1 MVACKGPLPG
11 LSFPSSAF
19 KGYVMKRFSEMT
31 YKQQRH
37 VVTILFLLVPIT
49 LVLVFGY
56 LPFISMIEYSF
67 LRWDG
72 IGSKQYIGLTNYI
85 DALTRVENFRV
96 FFVSLYYFGAS
107 FIQLVLALFFAT
119 VLSFDLKGRNIFKGI
134 LFFPNLINGVAIG
147 LIFLY
152 FYKDTGTLNTFLGFL
167 GIKSD
172 VLWLTDPKLINY
184 SIAATSV
191 WRYMGYNMVMFLGA
205 IQSIPA
211 EIYEAAELDGANK
224 LQIFRYIIF
233 VSILPIIQL
242 MLILS
247 ITGSLSAFETPYIMT
262 GGGNGSET
270 FVIRTVNTAFA
281 YNKIGLAS
289 AMAMILTVIVL
300 FISYIQDKLFKER
313 D

>member
-1 MVACKGPLPG
+1 
-11 LSFPSSAF
+11 
-19 KGYVMKRFSEMT
+19 MKRFSELT
-31 YKQQRH
+31 YKKQQYA
-37 VVTILFLLVPIT
+37 VAFLFLLVPVL
-49 LVLVFGY
+49 LVVVFGY
-56 LPFISMIEYSF
+56 LPFFSMIEYSF

-72 IGSKQYIGLTNYI
+72 MGTKEFVGLANYI
-85 DALTRVENFRV
+85 DSWTRIENFRV
-96 FFVSLYYFGAS
+96 FFVSIYYFAAS
-107 FIQLVLALFFAT
+107 FIQLALALLFAT
-119 VLSFDLKGRNIFKGI
+119 ILSFKMRGQNIFKGI

-152 FYKDTGTLNTFLGFL
+152 FFKDVGTLNTLLKYLGFK
-167 GIKSD
+167 GD
-172 VLWLTDPKLINY
+172 TLWLTNPKLINY

-224 LQIFRYIIF
+224 WQVFWYIIF
-233 VSILPIIQL
+233 KTITPIIKL

-270 FVIRTVNTAFA
+270 FVIRTVNTAFKF
-281 YNKIGLAS
+281 NKIGLAS
-289 AMAMILTVIVL
+289 AMAINLTVIVL
-300 FISYIQDKLFKER
+300 IVTAIQEKFLKVRE
-313 D
+313 

>member
-1 MVACKGPLPG
+1 MKL
-11 LSFPSSAF
+11 FSS
-19 KGYVMKRFSEMT
+19 MT
-31 YKQQRH
+31 YTRQKH
-37 VVTILFLLVPIT
+37 LVTVLFLLVPVM

-72 IGSKQYIGLTNYI
+72 IGSKQFIGLTNYI

-107 FIQLVLALFFAT
+107 FIQLFLALFFAT
-119 VLSFDLKGRNIFKGI
+119 VLSFDLRGRNAFKGI

-152 FYKDTGTLNTFLGFL
+152 FYKDTGTLNTFLRFL
-167 GIKSD
+167 GYDGDI
-172 VLWLTDPKLINY
+172 LWLTDPRLINY
-184 SIAATSV
+184 SIAATSI

-224 LQIFRYIIF
+224 FQIFRYIIF

-300 FISYIQDKLFKER
+300 FVSYIQDKVFKER